1 MNKIFGAC
9 APVFILFTGLIAFS
23 APSQIDD
30 AVAVYA
36 KGDVAKAIRR
46 LKDTADAKLTP
57 AEQAQ
62 KYFALGAW
70 GLEKGNSVEAR
81 NFLLKS
87 IELKVA
93 QKAHAHFLIATSYKR
108 DKDFVSAV
116 LHYTRS
122 FEENPP
128 LNIFFQARMDYADMA
143 IEMKQYKKAL
153 DNLTYVERRQRG
165 DYRYPE
171 IIWKLIGVELKMNR
185 RVQACRWARKMY
197 SSFPGHYLAKDWGID
212 LHLNKYEG
220 AAIGCVTTAKEMRTR
235 NKRLFMSG
243 NEDKAKSEIDELIS
257 RYKPENQYE
266 IDIMRAEF
274 LQLQGYSDEALKL
287 LVKYYDNQKS
297 NFNYLSLVARVASRA
312 NEYQMAVGAY
322 VRSHQISPKSKAGRQ
337 ALFSAAFMS
346 YQFQDYDGATRRF
359 QEFIKRYGKS
369 GLARDAQWHL
379 AWVKYLK
386 GDYFG
391 AEKGMIPLAVS
402 YKGRGRRRRAIRDD
416 RVRYWLAMT
425 ELKREK
431 WGEARDLF
439 SQLSKSSQESYYA
452 LLAQY
457 RLSQIPDIPLRRDIS
472 STVKAPSEALANLT
486 TLPLPAASPLPPVVP
501 SSAAADSAS
510 EDEEAEE
517 TEETM
522 ATTSGEEASEDGSD
536 GSGEETADSEESGG
550 LDTKSMPVFKQAK
563 LNERFERA
571 NALIQLGF
579 FDWARWEL
587 YEIER
592 RTSSKAHLKP
602 LMEAYDKIGSYNRS
616 SYISEI
622 YFGAERSQNKPKE
635 SRLYWETSYPKAFFS
650 SVDKY
655 TKRFGVEFELVLAIM
670 RAESHYNKDVSSPVG
685 ARGLMQI
692 MPYTGEKVAQLLG
705 EADYKDE
712 MLFDADTNV
721 RWGTSYLSRLN
732 KKFQNQLPLVAAS
745 YNAGPH
751 RVNSWLSSFGNRDMD
766 EFIEHVPFV
775 ETRNY
780 MKKVSKNYAVYKSLY
795 SDSKNSL
802 AFLTRPIPFKI
813 EGRPATRENWEPLE

>member
-1 MNKIFGAC
+1 
-9 APVFILFTGLIAFS
+9 
-23 APSQIDD
+23 
-30 AVAVYA
+30 
-36 KGDVAKAIRR
+36 
-46 LKDTADAKLTP
+46 
-57 AEQAQ
+57 
-62 KYFALGAW
+62 
-70 GLEKGNSVEAR
+70 
-81 NFLLKS
+81 
-87 IELKVA
+87 
-93 QKAHAHFLIATSYKR
+93 
-108 DKDFVSAV
+108 
-116 LHYTRS
+116 
-122 FEENPP
+122 
-128 LNIFFQARMDYADMA
+128 
-143 IEMKQYKKAL
+143 
-153 DNLTYVERRQRG
+153 
-165 DYRYPE
+165 
-171 IIWKLIGVELKMNR
+171 
-185 RVQACRWARKMY
+185 
-197 SSFPGHYLAKDWGID
+197 
-212 LHLNKYEG
+212 
-220 AAIGCVTTAKEMRTR
+220 
-235 NKRLFMSG
+235 
-243 NEDKAKSEIDELIS
+243 
-257 RYKPENQYE
+257 
-266 IDIMRAEF
+266 
-274 LQLQGYSDEALKL
+274 
-287 LVKYYDNQKS
+287 
-297 NFNYLSLVARVASRA
+297 
-312 NEYQMAVGAY
+312 
-322 VRSHQISPKSKAGRQ
+322 
-337 ALFSAAFMS
+337 
-346 YQFQDYDGATRRF
+346 
-359 QEFIKRYGKS
+359 
-369 GLARDAQWHL
+369 
-379 AWVKYLK
+379 
-386 GDYFG
+386 
-391 AEKGMIPLAVS
+391 
-402 YKGRGRRRRAIRDD
+402 
-416 RVRYWLAMT
+416 
-425 ELKREK
+425 
-431 WGEARDLF
+431 
-439 SQLSKSSQESYYA
+439 
-452 LLAQY
+452 
-457 RLSQIPDIPLRRDIS
+457 LSQIPDIPLRRDIS

-655 TKRFGVEFELVLAIM
+655 TKRIGVEFELVLAIM